1 MDDTLRSDESH
12 ASVASERR
20 RYDRTD
26 PPITADPLASPSR
39 SSGRVFGDSVSD
51 QKLLLALVGLI
62 AVTLVCG
69 TLFVASSLFVP
80 IVIAT
85 LAYLSLRPIAARMCH
100 WGLSQTVASG
110 LLILG
115 IFVTLG
121 IVAGMLYSP
130 AQTWIASTPDSISK
144 IKANFSAIEEPL
156 TVLDRA
162 EEELDKASPTAKQ
175 EPTVEV
181 SVKKPRI
188 LDRSVLINKTGR
200 FLAFIAAV
208 AVLTFFMLSS
218 GDDLLNRVLNVMPDE
233 HSRHELLNKIGDIQ
247 ESVGKYLAQITFI
260 NVGLG
265 IVVSLVMWAIGMPTP
280 VLWGVLATLF
290 NFIPY
295 VGALAAT
302 AFVFM
307 AAASTFD
314 SLLRPVL
321 TAAAFWSITA
331 IEGQF
336 ITPSILGKT
345 LRVGPVIV
353 LVAVAFWGFLWGIP
367 GIFVAVP
374 LLIVQRKIFASF
386 PLTYPLAAVL
396 GEDACR
402 VGQECDPI
410 KEDKPIAETA

>member
-1 MDDTLRSDESH
+1 MDDTSSTDTSVASVAAERRRIDRPAMHSGTERVALPTRASNPVFGSSISDES
-12 ASVASERR
+12 
-20 RYDRTD
+20 
-26 PPITADPLASPSR
+26 
-39 SSGRVFGDSVSD
+39 
-51 QKLLLALVGLI
+51 LLLSLVAVI

-85 LAYLSLRPIAARMCH
+85 LAYLSLRPIASRMCH
-100 WGLSQTVASG
+100 WGLSQTISSG

-121 IVAGMLYSP
+121 IIAGMLYSP
-130 AQTWIASTPDSISK
+130 AQTWIASTPESISK
-144 IKANFSAIEEPL
+144 IKSNFAAIEEPL

-162 EEELDKASPTAKQ
+162 EEELDKAAPTGKKEA
-175 EPTVEV
+175 TVEV

-218 GDDLLNRVLNVMPDE
+218 GDDLLNRVLNVLPDE
-233 HSRHELLNKIGDIQ
+233 HSRHELLDKIGDIQ
-247 ESVGKYLAQITFI
+247 ETVGKYLAQITFI
-260 NVGLG
+260 NIGLG
-265 IVVSLVMWAIGMPTP
+265 IIVSLVMWAIGMPTP

-314 SLLRPVL
+314 TLPRAAL

-331 IEGQF
+331 VEGQF
-336 ITPSILGKT
+336 VTPAILGKT
-345 LRVGPVIV
+345 LKVGPVIV

-367 GIFVAVP
+367 GIFLAVP

-386 PLTYPLAAVL
+386 KLTYPLAAVL

-410 KEDKPIAETA
+410 KEDQPIAETA